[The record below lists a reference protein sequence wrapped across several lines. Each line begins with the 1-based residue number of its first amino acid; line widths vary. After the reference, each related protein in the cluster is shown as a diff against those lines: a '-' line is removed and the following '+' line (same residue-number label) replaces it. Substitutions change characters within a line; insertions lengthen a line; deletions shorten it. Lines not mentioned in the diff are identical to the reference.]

1 MNYATVLA
9 QNVDKSDVDG
19 LEAAVVAPME
29 NEQRIIGTS
38 DFEEPAQHLT
48 VKQKA
53 YAAGRRIE
61 NYFSE
66 MPEKRNEENNK
77 GYNAVILPLMALAAV
92 DCPVAGLVAGIVL
105 GAYALYKTRCPAVA
119 ML

>member
-29 NEQRIIGTS
+29 NEQRIDSGNWKDSIHMTG
-38 DFEEPAQHLT
+38 E
-48 VKQKA
+48 KA
-53 YAAGRRIE
+53 STACRKLR

-66 MPEKRNEENNK
+66 IPGKIKYKEEED
-77 GYNAVILPLMALAAV
+77 YNAFVIPLL
-92 DCPVAGLVAGIVL
+92 LLAGISIPAGITVGVAL

-119 ML
+119 MAML

>member
-1 MNYATVLA
+1 MNYATLLA
-9 QNVDKSDVDG
+9 QNAEKSEVSD
-19 LEAAVVAPME
+19 LEATVVSPIE
-29 NEQRIIGTS
+29 NRQRISSAG
-38 DFEEPAQHLT
+38 DFEKPTQHLT
-48 VKQKA
+48 VKQKV

-66 MPEKRNEENNK
+66 IPGKTKYKEEED
-77 GYNAVILPLMALAAV
+77 YNAFVIPLLLLAGTSI
-92 DCPVAGLVAGIVL
+92 PAGITVGVVL